1 MTRMGAN
8 KKEEGMNYPPGKSPR
23 RIRLHRKAGK
33 NLFRVNSCVSWADI
47 LTEAAPLCGTA
58 INLFVRNMPRL
69 SIDIDLVWLP
79 LEPRKQTL
87 EKISSAL
94 RVIADVIRTKIT
106 GATVAESCLQGAKH
120 IVRLTVGNP
129 DALIKIEPNLVI
141 RGTVFPCEKRR
152 LCGGAQEMFEM
163 TTAATISSIPDL
175 YAGKLCAAL
184 DRQHPRDIFD
194 IKILLENEGI
204 TDKIRTAFVV
214 YLASHDRPM
223 SELLDPGM
231 VDFRYLFDRQFAGM
245 TMTDV
250 DYEELVEI
258 REKMVN
264 TLNSAMTNDEKD
276 FLLSIKQAV
285 PRWDLMPMTGI
296 DQLPAI
302 QWKLMNIRKM
312 NRKKHALALNKLR
325 KVLKR

>member
-1 MTRMGAN
+1 MRD
-8 KKEEGMNYPPGKSPR
+8 SPYFKQVQ
-23 RIRLHRKAGK
+23 L
-33 NLFRVNSCVSWADI
+33 I
-47 LTEAAPLCGTA
+47 LKVMPYIAMEKRFALKGGTA
-58 INLFVRNMPRL
+58 INLFVRDMPRL
-69 SIDIDLVWLP
+69 SIDIDIDLAWLP
-79 LEPRKQTL
+79 LEPREQTL
-87 EKISSAL
+87 EKMSSAL
-94 RVIADVIRTKIT
+94 RVIADVIRTKIP
-106 GATVAESCLQGAKH
+106 GVTVGESCLRGTRR
-120 IVRLTVGNP
+120 IVRLIVSNP

-141 RGTVFPCEKRR
+141 RGTVFPYEKRR
-152 LCGGAQEMFEM
+152 LCGAAQEMFEM
-163 TTAATISSIPDL
+163 TSTASIASMPDL

-194 IKILLENEGI
+194 IKVLLENEGI

-214 YLASHDRPM
+214 YLASPVKSCFQQGHFVAFNRASHDRPM
-223 SELLDPGM
+223 NELLDPGL

-245 TMTDV
+245 TMIHV

-258 REKMVN
+258 REKMVY
-264 TLNSAMTNDEKD
+264 TLNSAMTKDEKD
-276 FLLSIKQAV
+276 FLLSVKQAE

-312 NRKKHALALNKLR
+312 NRTKHARALNKLR

>member
-1 MTRMGAN
+1 MKDSPYFKQVQLILKVMPYIAM
-8 KKEEGMNYPPGKSPR
+8 EERFALKG
-23 RIRLHRKAGK
+23 
-33 NLFRVNSCVSWADI
+33 
-47 LTEAAPLCGTA
+47 GTA
-58 INLFVRNMPRL
+58 INLFVRDMPRL
-69 SIDIDLVWLP
+69 SIDIDLIWLP
-79 LEPRKQTL
+79 LVPREQTL
-87 EKISSAL
+87 EKMSSAL
-94 RVIADVIRTKIT
+94 RSLADVIRTKIP
-106 GATVAESCLQGAKH
+106 GVMVGESCLRGTRR
-120 IVRLTVGNP
+120 IVRLTVSNP
-129 DALIKIEPNLVI
+129 DASIKIEPNLVI

-152 LCGGAQEMFEM
+152 LCGAAEEMFEM
-163 TTAATISSIPDL
+163 TTTATISSMPDL

-194 IKILLENEGI
+194 IKVLLENEGI
-204 TDKIRTAFVV
+204 TDEIRNAFVV

-245 TMTDV
+245 TMIDV

-258 REKMVN
+258 RVKMIY
-264 TLNSAMTNDEKD
+264 TLNSAMTKDEKD
-276 FLLSIKQAV
+276 FLLSVKQGE

-312 NRKKHALALNKLR
+312 NRTKHALALNKLR
-325 KVLKR
+325 KVLER